1 MMNIEKVRLP
11 LQRWSKVDG
20 EEADRR
26 IKIRAK
32 KIKIKKED

>member
-20 EEADRR
+20 EEADR
-26 IKIRAK
+26 AK